1 MKKEELSGGMS
12 SAAHWKSMFSFFVRI
27 SLFTE
32 KRAKNMER
40 FVTAKEGDV
49 QHFTDAASAK
59 KTKASTN
66 TWLNARNAWADAR
79 GFGAKK
85 MFEYNP
91 V

>member
-59 KTKASTN
+59 NTKASTN
-66 TWLNARNAWADAR
+66 TWLNAFPDSRVVLLIHNSIICRAI
-79 GFGAKK
+79 
-85 MFEYNP
+85 
-91 V
+91 